1 MKARGRGVFSSVK
14 KALALKAGGLEFD
27 TKTHINKDQKKKRNT
42 GLVGY
47 IYNPNSG
54 KQIEVYTWGSLI
66 SQISPLA
73 DFSG

>member
-1 MKARGRGVFSSVK
+1 MKARGRGVLSSVK
-14 KALALKAGGLEFD
+14 KALALKAGGLEFN
-27 TKTHINKDQKKKRNT
+27 TKTHINKHQNKNT